1 MESMNEMVK
10 IPEKSPESA
19 LKCVW
24 DVSKLETDSMADIIK
39 NEYQSLKSMP
49 G

>member
-10 IPEKSPESA
+10 MPEKSPESA